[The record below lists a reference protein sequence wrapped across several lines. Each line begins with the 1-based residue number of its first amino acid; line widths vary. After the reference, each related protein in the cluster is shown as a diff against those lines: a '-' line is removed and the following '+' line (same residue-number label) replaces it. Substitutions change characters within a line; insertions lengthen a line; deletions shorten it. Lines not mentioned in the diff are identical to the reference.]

1 MSKQEVIICQNFTTE
16 LQQKISAHSYDK
28 IFVLTDEHTCR
39 FCLPLLEGIPC
50 LKEAEPIVIGP
61 EDIHKNLETLAYVIS
76 GAGFRQYSHV
86 HERDRQQKGRL

>member
-61 EDIHKNLETLAYVIS
+61 EDIHKTWKHWPMYGTSSAAEEPHAIPY
-76 GAGFRQYSHV
+76 
-86 HERDRQQKGRL
+86 